1 MEKKEILDFLHTRLD
16 IGMTQYAVLC
26 GATKLTK
33 DITRKPEPLF
43 TPESC
48 IDTACRLIVDKVYK
62 LLEIENMKDKFRV
75 NAYSKDSIL
84 WLNMES
90 DNNKFTVGLS
100 NGGSFVFDVIAH
112 IKKEGYCDIELLY
125 SPENDCLYLKEDRRG
140 CTLNKNIKNSMIGN
154 FYNNCYGLFSEIR
167 KEKER
172 LKHKKNS

>member
-16 IGMTQYAVLC
+16 IGMTQYAILC

-48 IDTACRLIVDKVYK
+48 IITACNLIVDKVYK
-62 LLEIENMKDKFRV
+62 LLEIENMKEKFKITS
-75 NAYSKDSIL
+75 YSKDSIL
-84 WLNMES
+84 WLHMES
-90 DNNKFTVGLS
+90 DRHKFTVGLTQ
-100 NGGSFVFDVIAH
+100 GGSFVFDCIAH
-112 IKKEGYCDIELLY
+112 IIDRDYCDIELLY
-125 SPENDCLYLKEDRRG
+125 SPKQDCLYLKEDKRA
-140 CTLNKNIKNSMIGN
+140 CTINKDIKNSMLGN
-154 FYNNCYGLFSEIR
+154 FYDNCYGLFSEIR